1 MNMILSQR
9 EIETKRQE
17 SKSEMEAPARKE
29 IAVQEDL
36 SAQERMSPAPRQ
48 SVWRRL
54 RAIARNAFREAV
66 RDRVLYNL
74 VFFVLLLIAGAI
86 FLGELSDAQESK
98 IIIDL
103 GLSAM
108 LLFGAFISI
117 FVGVGLVYKEIERRT
132 IYAIFA
138 KPVGRGE
145 FLVGKYLG
153 LCLTLLVNVVVMGIG
168 LTIALLYVRRGWETP
183 VLNIWPAIFLIYVEL
198 MILTAVAILFSTFS
212 SPVLSALLTF
222 FIFIIG
228 HFSVDLK
235 TFAASM
241 GTVSARYVFGA
252 LFYLL
257 PNLSNYSYITPAAHG
272 QTPLPSLVLTSLAYA
287 VAYITV
293 LLAAA
298 TLIFNRRNFK

>member
-1 MNMILSQR
+1 MNGVV
-9 EIETKRQE
+9 EKDVAGG
-17 SKSEMEAPARKE
+17 KVGNAR
-29 IAVQEDL
+29 
-36 SAQERMSPAPRQ
+36 AQTVGPQ
-48 SVWRRL
+48 TSVLGRII
-54 RAIARNAFREAV
+54 AIARNAFREAV

-74 VFFVLLLIAGAI
+74 VFFVLLLIVGAI

-153 LCLTLLVNVVVMGIG
+153 LCLTLLVNVVVMGLG
-168 LTIALLYVRRGWETP
+168 VSLALLYVKRGWDPP
-183 VLNIWPAIFLIYVEL
+183 VFNIWPAILLIYVEL
-198 MILTAVAILFSTFS
+198 MILTAVALLFSSFS
-212 SPVLSALLTF
+212 SPALSALLTF

-228 HFSVDLK
+228 HFSADLK

-241 GTVSARYVFGA
+241 GTAGARYLFGA

-272 QTPLPSLVLTSLAYA
+272 QTPTPAILFASLLYA
-287 VAYITV
+287 LLYIAV

>member
-1 MNMILSQR
+1 MGMISPQV
-9 EIETKRQE
+9 EVEAKRRDA
-17 SKSEMEAPARKE
+17 SGLMKSVADKE
-29 IAVQEDL
+29 IGAREAVSV
-36 SAQERMSPAPRQ
+36 SAKVSKPQTTIFGRIY
-48 SVWRRL
+48 
-54 RAIARNAFREAV
+54 AIARNAFREAV

-98 IIIDL
+98 IITDM

-168 LTIALLYVRRGWETP
+168 VTLALLYVRRAGDP
-183 VLNIWPAIFLIYVEL
+183 SVLHIWPAILLIYVEL
-198 MILTAVAILFSTFS
+198 MILTAVALLFSSFS
-212 SPVLSALLTF
+212 SPALSALMTF
-222 FIFIIG
+222 FVFIIG
-228 HFSVDLK
+228 HFSADLK
-235 TFAASM
+235 TFASSK
-241 GTVSARYVFGA
+241 GTTSARYLFGA
-252 LFYLL
+252 LF
-257 PNLSNYSYITPAAHG
+257 
-272 QTPLPSLVLTSLAYA
+272 
-287 VAYITV
+287 
-293 LLAAA
+293 
-298 TLIFNRRNFK
+298 